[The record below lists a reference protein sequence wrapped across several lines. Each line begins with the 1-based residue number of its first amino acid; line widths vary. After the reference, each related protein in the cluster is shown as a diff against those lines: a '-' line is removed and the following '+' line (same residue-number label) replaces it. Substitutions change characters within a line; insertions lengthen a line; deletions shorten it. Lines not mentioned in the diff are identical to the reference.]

1 MDETLFGEPLN
12 KQLLARSRSME
23 TISCGEESRAPLK
36 LQPSTNKSHQ
46 RPKTA
51 LATMHVQN
59 RDPEFSSPEFPT
71 PRRELPKIS
80 SSVILTSAEFMKIRE
95 AARAMTAEEKA
106 VLASGLDPN
115 MPPTV
120 EKNDSS
126 PWAVRRNTA
135 LPERIESPA
144 QEENSPRDGAFLE
157 RAQRLRE
164 ENIEEVR
171 KLNELILSAKCNAVL
186 DNQVLEKE
194 KRLADMVESDRHL
207 EEAMEEERRK
217 ADQMTTARDNHINKF
232 YKDYRNQLQQQ
243 LDEVQAER
251 LLQRERKEREAALRR
266 RDEEAAREEDRKAK
280 EQKLKLKLEL
290 QEQLR
295 SENEE
300 LKRRKKKEEE
310 WHRANDQ
317 RVREVFIV
325 HQTMMLDILDI

>member
-1 MDETLFGEPLN
+1 
-12 KQLLARSRSME
+12 ME
-23 TISCGEESRAPLK
+23 TISCGDDNRGPPK
-36 LQPSTNKSHQ
+36 LQASSMKSQQ

-51 LATMHVQN
+51 LATMHVHN
-59 RDPEFSSPEFPT
+59 RDPEFTSPEFPT

-80 SSVILTSAEFMKIRE
+80 SSVVITSSEFMKIRE
-95 AARAMTAEEKA
+95 AARAMTPDEKA
-106 VLASGLDPN
+106 LLATGIDPN
-115 MPPTV
+115 RPPSA
-120 EKNDSS
+120 EKKASS
-126 PWAVRRNTA
+126 PWAVRRSIA

-144 QEENSPRDGAFLE
+144 QEESSPRDGAFLE

-186 DNQVLEKE
+186 DSQVSDREKKLTE
-194 KRLADMVESDRHL
+194 MVESDRHL
-207 EEAMEEERRK
+207 EESMEEERKK
-217 ADQMTTARDNHINKF
+217 ADNMTTARDNHINKF
-232 YKDYRNQLQQQ
+232 YKEYRNQLQQQ

-251 LLQRERKEREAALRR
+251 LLQKERKEREAVLRR
-266 RDEEAAREEDRKAK
+266 KDEEVAREEDRKTK

-317 RVREVFIV
+317 RVSNSVIRLSKHFL
-325 HQTMMLDILDI
+325 T